1 MPSVWRIATDAPTY
15 TADDLTG
22 EGARLSGGRW
32 NRKGKA
38 LVYASNSIAL
48 ACLET
53 LVHLVGSVPFNRYLV
68 EIVIPDAVW
77 HRAETFDYAASE
89 AVGWDA
95 LPAGKLSLD
104 AGDRWLRANT
114 AALLFVP
121 SVVVPEEH
129 NVLVNP
135 AHPDI
140 KGLVARKRRRFLYDP
155 RMTASI

>member
-22 EGARLSGGRW
+22 EGARLTGGRW

-38 LVYASNSIAL
+38 AVYASSSIAL

-68 EIVIPDAVW
+68 EIAIPDAVW
-77 HRAETFDYAASE
+77 RRAETFDRGATE

-95 LPAGKLSLD
+95 LPAGKVSLD
-104 AGDRWLRANT
+104 AGDRWLSAKS
-114 AALLFVP
+114 AALFFVP
-121 SVVVPEEH
+121 SVVVPEEY
-129 NVLVNP
+129 NVLINP
-135 AHPDI
+135 AHPNTAEF
-140 KGLVARKRRRFLYDP
+140 VAKKCRRFLYDP
-155 RMTASI
+155 RVVE